1 MISEDLLDSFR
12 NKYKNVH
19 PLVFHR
25 SVEKAKDANNL
36 FDILEDIP
44 ETPFFWD
51 DGIKKWVNN
60 YDFICLDKAKDL
72 IKKEE

>member
-1 MISEDLLDSFR
+1 MISEDLVNAFR
-12 NKYKNVH
+12 NKYKHVH

-44 ETPFFWD
+44 EVPFFWD
-51 DGIKKWVNN
+51 DFHKKWTRDF
-60 YDFICLDKAKDL
+60 DFICINKAKDL
-72 IKKEE
+72 IKKE